1 MQRYARVVTDDPT
14 DKELDYF
21 IPAAWKSKVH
31 VGSRIKVPLRNR
43 EVLATVTAIVDET
56 EAPNPRAI
64 AQLLS
69 EKPILNPEL
78 LRLARWMSEYY
89 CCSVEAAI
97 RSTLPQV
104 IRHGSLGF
112 KRTRTLQIARRPDP
126 VELEQLA
133 TRAPR

>member
-56 EAPNPRAI
+56 
-64 AQLLS
+64 
-69 EKPILNPEL
+69 
-78 LRLARWMSEYY
+78 
-89 CCSVEAAI
+89 
-97 RSTLPQV
+97 
-104 IRHGSLGF
+104 
-112 KRTRTLQIARRPDP
+112 
-126 VELEQLA
+126 
-133 TRAPR
+133 

>member
-69 EKPILNPEL
+69 EKPILNAEL

-89 CCSVEAAI
+89 CCSVEAEAAGN
-97 RSTLPQV
+97 P
-104 IRHGSLGF
+104 G
-112 KRTRTLQIARRPDP
+112 
-126 VELEQLA
+126 A
-133 TRAPR
+133 TASRGLSAPFE